1 MNDLI
6 QKTGLSGKFQIHCL
20 DKDGNLK
27 WEEDFPNGI
36 VNVGIAYLLDAGF
49 EDGAKS
55 TTWFIALIDNA
66 SFSALAAADTM
77 AAHSGWVES
86 SAYAASTRPTWTNGV
101 TASRSMTNAA
111 TVDFAMNA
119 TATIKGVFITSNST
133 KAGTTGTLWSTAAF
147 SSNAAVTNGDTL
159 KITYTING

>member
-1 MNDLI
+1 MKDLI
-6 QKTGLSGKFQIHCL
+6 QKAGLSGKFQIHCI

-36 VNVGIAYLLDAGF
+36 TNVGIAYLLDAGF
-49 EDGAKS
+49 DDGTKS
-55 TTWFIALIDNA
+55 TAWFIGLIDNA
-66 SFSALAAADTM
+66 AFSALAAADTM
-77 AAHSGWVES
+77 ASHAGWAES
-86 SAYAASTRPTWTNGV
+86 SAYTESTRPAWTNGA
-101 TASRSMTNAA
+101 TASRSMTNSS
-111 TVDFAMNA
+111 TVDFSMNA

-147 SSNAAVTNGDTL
+147 SSNASVTNGDTL